1 LYSGESHNPA
11 SVETDDSM
19 TEEAKI
25 CDPARSVSAWIM
37 TLIMFSP
44 ELPLDA
50 FVAICKK
57 AKMPQ
62 GAAQATIEEPGAT
75 PTLRL

>member
-1 LYSGESHNPA
+1 
-11 SVETDDSM
+11 M
-19 TEEAKI
+19 TEEDKI
-25 CDPARSVSAWIM
+25 CDPARSISARIM

-57 AKMPQ
+57 AKMPKVQ
-62 GAAQATIEEPGAT
+62 LKLLLKSLVL
-75 PTLRL
+75 LRP